1 MEQLSAKVKFWALNA
16 PGNATIE
23 LEVALEN
30 NCDTTEEAIAL
41 AENVLVKYGLS
52 QSNFKVSGVVFV
64 EGWPEPI

>member
-1 MEQLSAKVKFWALNA
+1 MNTS
-16 PGNATIE
+16 TIE